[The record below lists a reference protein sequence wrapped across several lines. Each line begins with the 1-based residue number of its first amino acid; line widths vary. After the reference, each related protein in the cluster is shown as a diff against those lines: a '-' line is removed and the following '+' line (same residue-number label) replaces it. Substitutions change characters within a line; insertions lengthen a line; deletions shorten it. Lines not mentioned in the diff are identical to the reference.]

1 MPALRARWG
10 FHQLGRT
17 WAARIVADAGIRAG
31 DLVLDIGA
39 GTGALTTPL
48 VDRGARVV
56 AFEQHRRRAAELRE
70 RFAADDVT
78 VVVADALDL
87 WLPRRPFRVVSNPP
101 FAITMA
107 LLRRLVAPGSRLER
121 ADIIVP
127 WHTARRWATGDA
139 PGAGRWLRQ
148 FEVGTGRAL
157 PRSAMSP
164 PPPNGVAVLV
174 IARRPGP
181 GRRNGR
187 ENSRTRERR

>member
-1 MPALRARWG
+1 MPAVRARWG

-17 WAARIVADAGIRAG
+17 WAARIVADAEIRAG
-31 DLVLDIGA
+31 DLVLDVGA
-39 GTGALTTPL
+39 GRGALTAPL

-56 AFEQHRRRAAELRE
+56 AVERHHRRAAELRE
-70 RFAADDVT
+70 RFGAEDVT

-101 FAITMA
+101 FAITVA

-127 WHTARRWATGDA
+127 WHTARRWAAGDA

-148 FEVGTGRAL
+148 YEVGTGRAL
-157 PRSAMSP
+157 PRSALSP
-164 PPPNGVAVLV
+164 PPPGGVAVLV
-174 IARRPGP
+174 IARRPG
-181 GRRNGR
+181 GDRRN
-187 ENSRTRERR
+187 RR